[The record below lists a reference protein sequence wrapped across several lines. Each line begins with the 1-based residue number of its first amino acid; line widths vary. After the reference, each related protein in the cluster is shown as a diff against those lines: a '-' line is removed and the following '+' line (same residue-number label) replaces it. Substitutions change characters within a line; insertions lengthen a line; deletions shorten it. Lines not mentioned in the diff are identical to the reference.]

1 MWIVGTVLFVL
12 AVAFVSYGEI
22 KRQFE
27 PREETS
33 VPVQCGLARGKA
45 GTDYAVKKTSKPGPW
60 DAYAERNP
68 DAPCWYAIS
77 KFRTFYP
84 EYKDLTD
91 TELIVKL
98 NVALNLITFDHLPYA
113 SPWPTVAFWAS
124 IAFGIPLALGASLVW
139 AFSGFSKCLA
149 SRRGQT
155 PVRPWRGLSV
165 GGGEEVLILSD

>member
-1 MWIVGTVLFVL
+1 MNWRRGLFRLWIVGTVLFVL

-45 GTDYAVKKTSKPGPW
+45 GTDYAVKKTAKPGPW

-98 NVALNLITFDHLPYA
+98 NVALNLITFAIYRTRRPGRQWRFGQA
-113 SPWPTVAFWAS
+113 SHSAFRWLS
-124 IAFGIPLALGASLVW
+124 E
-139 AFSGFSKCLA
+139 
-149 SRRGQT
+149 
-155 PVRPWRGLSV
+155 RPWC
-165 GGGEEVLILSD
+165 